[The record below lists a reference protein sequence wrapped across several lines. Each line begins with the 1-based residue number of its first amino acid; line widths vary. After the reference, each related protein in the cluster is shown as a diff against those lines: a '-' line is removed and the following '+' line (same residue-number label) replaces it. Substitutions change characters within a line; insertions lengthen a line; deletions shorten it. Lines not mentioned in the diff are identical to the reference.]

1 MTRASDL
8 AKLIA
13 GGGSITVDDN
23 STNITLKSTD
33 ADSNLGPILDLLR
46 DGGSPADSDFIGQVR
61 FQAKDDGGNIHEY
74 AKIFGQIADVTGGTE
89 DGILNIRTVLG
100 GTDTRRI
107 DLGVTETVFNEDSAD
122 LDFRVESDGL
132 TNAFLIDGGNNGIGF
147 GISPRSDL
155 HTSATQMFL
164 GLDGGI
170 ISQRDSGLGINGVSL
185 TQNTYIDSDTGNY
198 AYMNTDEASKI
209 HLNDGTI
216 RFDVAASGTAG
227 NAISFSEAM
236 RINSSAAV
244 MIGTTSSPNNAPLL
258 VHCGTNDNIRFN
270 QETHA
275 TISAVNDAANAFVE
289 LKIDGN
295 DLLLN
300 TQSGNRVKV
309 GTTSEYSGTGASFIV
324 QDSMDIGDGTTSDS
338 AILAFAMSQ
347 ATGTVGSVQ
356 SKIGAFST
364 MPKINLTCTN
374 SGGGSQTG
382 ELEFYTTLNASQA
395 LRFKIAGNG
404 DLTATDTS
412 IGSISDE
419 RLKKDI
425 QDFTY
430 DLDKFKTLETKS
442 FKWQNPILHGNR
454 SDTVY
459 GTIAQQIE
467 SVDADFIIEDNII
480 ETLDNNGTEY
490 DNPDYLLTKDTKGVV
505 KTSKITGKKDAMYIS
520 VIQQLISKVETLEA
534 KVTALESK

>member
-1 MTRASDL
+1 MTRAADL

-170 ISQRDSGLGINGVSL
+170 ISQRDSGLGINGISFA
-185 TQNTYIDSDTGNY
+185 QNVYIDSDTGAY

-209 HLNDGTI
+209 HLNDGSI
-216 RFDVAASGTAG
+216 RFDNAASGTAG
-227 NAISFSEAM
+227 NAITFSERM
-236 RINSSAAV
+236 RINTTGQV
-244 MIGTTSSPNNAPLL
+244 LIGTSSSLYSSFL
-258 VHCGTNDNIRFN
+258 
-270 QETHA
+270 
-275 TISAVNDAANAFVE
+275 FV
-289 LKIDGN
+289 K
-295 DLLLN
+295 
-300 TQSGNRVKV
+300 
-309 GTTSEYSGTGASFIV
+309 YSIASCFEIFF
-324 QDSMDIGDGTTSDS
+324 
-338 AILAFAMSQ
+338 L
-347 ATGTVGSVQ
+347 
-356 SKIGAFST
+356 
-364 MPKINLTCTN
+364 
-374 SGGGSQTG
+374 
-382 ELEFYTTLNASQA
+382 
-395 LRFKIAGNG
+395 
-404 DLTATDTS
+404 
-412 IGSISDE
+412 
-419 RLKKDI
+419 
-425 QDFTY
+425 
-430 DLDKFKTLETKS
+430 
-442 FKWQNPILHGNR
+442 
-454 SDTVY
+454 
-459 GTIAQQIE
+459 
-467 SVDADFIIEDNII
+467 
-480 ETLDNNGTEY
+480 
-490 DNPDYLLTKDTKGVV
+490 
-505 KTSKITGKKDAMYIS
+505 
-520 VIQQLISKVETLEA
+520 
-534 KVTALESK
+534 